1 MRLFRSLIVYSSPT
15 KKPTASYNAIGK
27 KFLFQPGRQ
36 TGYVWQ
42 DTAFFRK
49 LRQGRS
55 AFLCVNILSVQVS
68 VGAFFFCKAVDG
80 DKPQLLYLEF
90 SDCLH
95 LLNLPMNFIQRHRL
109 CIVFGFV
116 DFVSVSI
123 FQNDIKL
130 TVFAVNRV
138 IIVIAADISH
148 TPALSGASLQ
158 AEIIAADPLKPARD
172 KVRQSGCYILVV
184 ESLRPQHLQGTG
196 VFIQKGEI
204 KAQQVVID
212 FKAGLLVITEL
223 VDGIVAG
230 DNFQVDQGLHLL
242 GKVAGFLCVQLVLDF
257 GVALFAVALNAQKD
271 ELSAQKSTLSD
282 QKLSAERPYS
292 YSLVLVFFAILLTAK
307 GLYNA
312 IAGVIPAQKADV
324 KKLAQAGLLAA
335 LCYIGFA
342 FFKIDI
348 PVGPEKT
355 AFHLGNVFCVLAALL
370 LGGYW
375 GGLAGAIGMTIAD
388 LTTAYVTSAPKTF
401 LLKLCIGLIVGLV
414 AHKIFHLSKEHS
426 VKYVTGVT
434 ILASACGMAFNV
446 VADPLVGYFYKMYLL
461 GVPQDISK
469 ALAKIST
476 VTTGVNAIVAVICA
490 SVFYLA
496 LRPALKK
503 AGLFHDI

>member
-1 MRLFRSLIVYSSPT
+1 MEKKKTYGVLI
-15 KKPTASYNAIGK
+15 AGAI
-27 KFLFQPGRQ
+27 
-36 TGYVWQ
+36 
-42 DTAFFRK
+42 
-49 LRQGRS
+49 
-55 AFLCVNILSVQVS
+55 
-68 VGAFFFCKAVDG
+68 
-80 DKPQLLYLEF
+80 LL
-90 SDCLH
+90 
-95 LLNLPMNFIQRHRL
+95 LLG
-109 CIVFGFV
+109 IV
-116 DFVSVSI
+116 
-123 FQNDIKL
+123 L
-130 TVFAVNRV
+130 A
-138 IIVIAADISH
+138 
-148 TPALSGASLQ
+148 
-158 AEIIAADPLKPARD
+158 
-172 KVRQSGCYILVV
+172 
-184 ESLRPQHLQGTG
+184 
-196 VFIQKGEI
+196 
-204 KAQQVVID
+204 
-212 FKAGLLVITEL
+212 VITHNNSYQQA
-223 VDGIVAG
+223 VAYSDQLSEVKASIEAINNGTATG
-230 DNFQVDQGLHLL
+230 D
-242 GKVAGFLCVQLVLDF
+242 LD
-257 GVALFAVALNAQKD
+257 ALNAQKS
-271 ELSAQKSTLSD
+271 ELSDL
-282 QKLSAERPYS
+282 KLAAERPYS
-292 YSLVLVFFAILLTAK
+292 YSLVLVFFAVLLTVK

-312 IAGVIPAQKADV
+312 IAGVVPSQKADV

-426 VKYVTGVT
+426 AKYVTGVT

-503 AGLFHDI
+503 AGLFHEI

>member
-1 MRLFRSLIVYSSPT
+1 MK
-15 KKPTASYNAIGK
+15 KKPK
-27 KFLFQPGRQ
+27 
-36 TGYVWQ
+36 
-42 DTAFFRK
+42 
-49 LRQGRS
+49 
-55 AFLCVNILSVQVS
+55 
-68 VGAFFFCKAVDG
+68 
-80 DKPQLLYLEF
+80 E
-90 SDCLH
+90 
-95 LLNLPMNFIQRHRL
+95 
-109 CIVFGFV
+109 
-116 DFVSVSI
+116 
-123 FQNDIKL
+123 
-130 TVFAVNRV
+130 
-138 IIVIAADISH
+138 
-148 TPALSGASLQ
+148 
-158 AEIIAADPLKPARD
+158 EIIIMEKKKTYGVLIAGA
-172 KVRQSGCYILVV
+172 ILLILGIV
-184 ESLRPQHLQGTG
+184 L
-196 VFIQKGEI
+196 
-204 KAQQVVID
+204 A
-212 FKAGLLVITEL
+212 VITHNNSYQQS
-223 VDGIVAG
+223 VAYGNQLSEVKATIEAINGGTATG
-230 DNFQVDQGLHLL
+230 D
-242 GKVAGFLCVQLVLDF
+242 LD
-257 GVALFAVALNAQKD
+257 ALNAQKS
-271 ELSAQKSTLSD
+271 ELSDL
-282 QKLSAERPYS
+282 KLAAERPYS

-312 IAGVIPAQKADV
+312 IAGVVPAQKADV

-426 VKYVTGVT
+426 AKYVTGVT

-461 GVPQDISK
+461 GVPQDISL

-476 VTTGVNAIVAVICA
+476 LTTGVNAIVAVICA

-503 AGLFHDI
+503 AGLFHEL

>member
-1 MRLFRSLIVYSSPT
+1 MK
-15 KKPTASYNAIGK
+15 KKPK
-27 KFLFQPGRQ
+27 
-36 TGYVWQ
+36 
-42 DTAFFRK
+42 
-49 LRQGRS
+49 
-55 AFLCVNILSVQVS
+55 
-68 VGAFFFCKAVDG
+68 
-80 DKPQLLYLEF
+80 E
-90 SDCLH
+90 
-95 LLNLPMNFIQRHRL
+95 
-109 CIVFGFV
+109 
-116 DFVSVSI
+116 
-123 FQNDIKL
+123 
-130 TVFAVNRV
+130 
-138 IIVIAADISH
+138 
-148 TPALSGASLQ
+148 
-158 AEIIAADPLKPARD
+158 EIIIMEKKKTYGVLIAGA
-172 KVRQSGCYILVV
+172 ILLILGIV
-184 ESLRPQHLQGTG
+184 L
-196 VFIQKGEI
+196 
-204 KAQQVVID
+204 A
-212 FKAGLLVITEL
+212 VITHNNSYQQS
-223 VDGIVAG
+223 VAYG
-230 DNFQVDQGLHLL
+230 D
-242 GKVAGFLCVQLVLDF
+242 QLSEVKASIEAINGGTATGDLD
-257 GVALFAVALNAQKD
+257 ALNAQKS
-271 ELSAQKSTLSD
+271 ELSDL
-282 QKLSAERPYS
+282 KLAAERPYS

-312 IAGVIPAQKADV
+312 TYGIVPAQKADV

-426 VKYVTGVT
+426 AKYVTGVT
-434 ILASACGMAFNV
+434 ILASACGMVFNV

>member
-1 MRLFRSLIVYSSPT
+1 MKKKPKEEIIIMEKKKSYGVLIVGAILLILGIVLAVITHNNSYQESVAYGSQLSDVKAQLEKVEASIEAVT
-15 KKPTASYNAIGK
+15 GGTA
-27 KFLFQPGRQ
+27 
-36 TGYVWQ
+36 
-42 DTAFFRK
+42 
-49 LRQGRS
+49 
-55 AFLCVNILSVQVS
+55 
-68 VGAFFFCKAVDG
+68 DG
-80 DKPQLLYLEF
+80 D
-90 SDCLH
+90 
-95 LLNLPMNFIQRHRL
+95 
-109 CIVFGFV
+109 
-116 DFVSVSI
+116 
-123 FQNDIKL
+123 
-130 TVFAVNRV
+130 
-138 IIVIAADISH
+138 
-148 TPALSGASLQ
+148 
-158 AEIIAADPLKPARD
+158 
-172 KVRQSGCYILVV
+172 
-184 ESLRPQHLQGTG
+184 
-196 VFIQKGEI
+196 
-204 KAQQVVID
+204 
-212 FKAGLLVITEL
+212 
-223 VDGIVAG
+223 
-230 DNFQVDQGLHLL
+230 
-242 GKVAGFLCVQLVLDF
+242 LD
-257 GVALFAVALNAQKD
+257 ALNAQKD
-271 ELSAQKSTLSD
+271 ELTASKSTLSD

-292 YSLVLVFFAILLTAK
+292 YSLVLVFFAILLTIK

-312 IAGVIPAQKADV
+312 IAGVVPAQKADV

-375 GGLAGAIGMTIAD
+375 GGLAG

-426 VKYVTGVT
+426 AKYVTGVT

-503 AGLFHDI
+503 AGLFHEI